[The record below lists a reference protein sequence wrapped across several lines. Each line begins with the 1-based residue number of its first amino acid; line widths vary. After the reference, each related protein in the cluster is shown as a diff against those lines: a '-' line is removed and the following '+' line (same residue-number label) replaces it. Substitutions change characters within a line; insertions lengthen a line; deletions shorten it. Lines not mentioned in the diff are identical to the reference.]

1 MASQMDPIKCFKECR
16 SGVVQIFLERDHR
29 KIGGGSGFLVSGG
42 IITNSH
48 VIRATD
54 FDAIAIRFDESDP
67 GDQNSYLR
75 VIINDVIAAESSEDE
90 KDYAFLKMKEPE
102 FSGRHLFSFSKNETV
117 KVGQMIAFMGYPFG
131 IYNLTCHT
139 GYISSI
145 YEKNDVLVYQIDG
158 SVNGGN
164 SGGPLISLDSGDVV
178 GIVTRAQ
185 TGLIEEQLNNLM
197 NALKSNQQALS
208 KAKASVIF
216 GGFDSVK
223 GFVAS
228 QAAMEVITQNLR
240 RSANVGIGYAFS
252 SDYIRDHFVK
262 HRY

>member
-1 MASQMDPIKCFKECR
+1 MDPIKCFQACR
-16 SGVVQIFLERDHR
+16 SGVVQIFLERDHQ
-29 KIGGGSGFLVSGG
+29 KIGSGSGFLVSGG

-48 VIRATD
+48 VIRKTD

-67 GDQNSYLR
+67 ADQNSYIR
-75 VIINDVIAAESSEDE
+75 VIVNDAVAAESSENE

-102 FSGRHLFSFSKNETV
+102 FNGRHLFSFSDNETV

-131 IYNLTCHT
+131 MYNLTCHA

-145 YEKNDVLVYQIDG
+145 YEKNGVLVYQIDG

-178 GIVTRAQ
+178 GVVTRAQ
-185 TGLIEEQLNNLM
+185 TGLIEEQFNNLI

-208 KAKASVIF
+208 QVRSGVSIAGIDPIKAFI
-216 GGFDSVK
+216 
-223 GFVAS
+223 AS
-228 QAAMEVITQNLR
+228 QAAMEVIAQNLR

-252 SDYIRDHFVK
+252 SDYIRDHFEESL
-262 HRY
+262 